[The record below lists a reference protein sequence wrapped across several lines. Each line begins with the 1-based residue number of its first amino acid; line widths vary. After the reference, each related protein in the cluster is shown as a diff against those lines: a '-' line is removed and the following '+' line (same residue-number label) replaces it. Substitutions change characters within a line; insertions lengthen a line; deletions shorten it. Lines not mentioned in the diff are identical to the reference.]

1 MTTTYHATQTRVAI
15 RDLPAG
21 ERPQERLLRHG
32 PATLSSAELL
42 ALVLGLPELA
52 QAESLLAGYGGM
64 GELARAPLTE
74 LIDHQRGLGPRRA
87 VRLKAALELS
97 RRALT
102 AAPLERIRLHT
113 PADAATL
120 ALDEMGAL
128 EQEELRA
135 ILLDTR
141 LGVLKFHTVYVGA
154 VNRATVRIAEIFR
167 EAVRLNA
174 TYLIVL
180 HNHPSGDPS
189 PSDEDVQVTRQVREA
204 GRLLNIDLL
213 DHLVIGGHGR
223 WLSLKERGLG
233 F

>member
-1 MTTTYHATQTRVAI
+1 MTTTYHTTQTRVML
-15 RDLPAG
+15 RDLPSG

-42 ALVLGLPELA
+42 ALVLGLAELGP
-52 QAESLLAGYGGM
+52 AESLLAYYGGM
-64 GELARAPLTE
+64 PELARAPLSD
-74 LIDHQRGLGPRRA
+74 LVGCQRGLGRQRA
-87 VRLKAALELS
+87 VRLKAAFELS
-97 RRALT
+97 RRSLL
-102 AAPLERIRLHT
+102 AAPLERVRLRT
-113 PADAATL
+113 PADAAAL
-120 ALDEMGAL
+120 ALGEMSGL

-141 LGVLKFHTVYVGA
+141 LGVLKFYTVCAGA
-154 VNRATVRIAEIFR
+154 VDRATVRVAEIFR
-167 EAVRLNA
+167 GAVRLNA
-174 TYLIVL
+174 ASLIVL

-204 GRLLNIDLL
+204 GRLLNIDVL
-213 DHLVIGGHGR
+213 DHLVIGHGH